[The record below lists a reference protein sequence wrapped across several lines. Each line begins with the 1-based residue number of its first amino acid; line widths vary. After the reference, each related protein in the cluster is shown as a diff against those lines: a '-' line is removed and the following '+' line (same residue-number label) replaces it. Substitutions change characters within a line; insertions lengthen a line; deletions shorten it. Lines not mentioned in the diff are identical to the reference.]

1 MKKTKTAKIAT
12 VKLEDYVETVEALA
26 KELLSLMGTEAQ
38 AQVSLDKDN
47 EAILVNIKTT
57 DETGLL
63 IGKRGETIGSIQS
76 ALGMMARKKTGE
88 WIRIVVDIGDWQERE
103 DARLKEMATQTAQRA
118 VETNEPQY
126 LYNLTP
132 SQRRIIHLH
141 LSQNLNVVTESQ
153 GEGRERFLIIR
164 QRD

>member
-1 MKKTKTAKIAT
+1 MKKTKTTKTAT
-12 VKLEDYVETVEALA
+12 IKLEDCVKIVEALA
-26 KELLSLMGTEAQ
+26 NELLSLMGTKAQ
-38 AQVSLDKDN
+38 AQASLDQDN

-63 IGKRGETIGSIQS
+63 IGKRGETISSIQA
-76 ALGMMARKKTGE
+76 ALGMMARKKIGE
-88 WIRIVVDIGDWQERE
+88 WIRVIVNIGDWQEKQE
-103 DARLKEMATQTAQRA
+103 SRLQEIAIQTAERA
-118 VETNEPQY
+118 IETNEPQY

-141 LSQNLNVVTESQ
+141 LSNDPKVTTESE

-164 QRD
+164 KKE